1 MSDKNKYYMKILDAW
16 IAKMKDR
23 GFNFKRRKTKSG
35 TGFELEY
42 YRNDGNTNICLI
54 ADYTTPVDQLFDR
67 LHKLEL
73 LIRKLDTKPKSP
85 ILSVGLGYFTNYYGG
100 PHLIT
105 RSTDLPNNKRY
116 FTYIDN
122 GKFKTIVGNVS

>member
-1 MSDKNKYYMKILDAW
+1 MKNSS
-16 IAKMKDR
+16 
-23 GFNFKRRKTKSG
+23 FNFKLRKATPR

-54 ADYTTPVDQLFDR
+54 ADYTTSTAQLFDR

-73 LIRKLDTKPKSP
+73 LVRKLAVKPKLP
-85 ILSVGLGYFTNYYGG
+85 ILSIGLGYFTDYYSG
-100 PHLIT
+100 PHLIIQ
-105 RSTDLPNNKRY
+105 STDLPNDKRY

-122 GKFKTIVGNVS
+122 GKFKTVVGDTN

>member
-1 MSDKNKYYMKILDAW
+1 MATETEYYTKILKAW
-16 IAKMKDR
+16 VAKMKDN
-23 GFNFKRRKTKSG
+23 GFKFALRKTKSG

-54 ADYTTPVDQLFDR
+54 ADYATPVDQLFDR

-73 LIRKLDTKPKSP
+73 LIHKLDAKSKPP
-85 ILSVGLGYFTNYYGG
+85 IRSVGLGYYVNYYGG
-100 PHLIT
+100 PHLIIQ
-105 RSTDLPNNKRY
+105 STDLPNDKRY

-122 GKFKTIVGNVS
+122 GEFKTVIADA

>member
-1 MSDKNKYYMKILDAW
+1 MATETEYYTKILQAW
-16 IAKMKDR
+16 ITKMKNSS
-23 GFNFKRRKTKSG
+23 FNFKLRKATPG

-54 ADYTTPVDQLFDR
+54 ADYTTPADQLFDR

-73 LIRKLDTKPKSP
+73 LVRKLAVKPKLP
-85 ILSVGLGYFTNYYGG
+85 ILSIGLGYFTDYYSG
-100 PHLIT
+100 PHLIIQ
-105 RSTDLPNNKRY
+105 STDLPNDKRY

-122 GKFKTIVGNVS
+122 GKFKTIVANV

>member
-23 GFNFKRRKTKSG
+23 GFNFKLRKTKSG

-73 LIRKLDTKPKSP
+73 LIRKLDTKPKSS